1 MLETQ
6 IITTFF
12 YNLKIQESC
21 LSNFSATNAV
31 FVTPSEIN
39 NFESTYINVYPNPA
53 ADKVYIAS
61 KNNISSLKIFD
72 LSGKL
77 CYVDNTISDQ
87 HEVDISEFLKGIY
100 TINIIDRENS
110 YVTKLFVE

>member
-1 MLETQ
+1 M
-6 IITTFF
+6 
-12 YNLKIQESC
+12 
-21 LSNFSATNAV
+21 SNFSPTNAV
-31 FVTPSEIN
+31 FITPSQIN
-39 NFESTYINVYPNPA
+39 NFETSIVDVYPNPA
-53 ADKVYIAS
+53 VDKVFIVT

-87 HEVDISEFLKGIY
+87 YEVDISEFSKGIY
-100 TINIIDRENS
+100 TINVIDQENS